1 MSTALAGKDIAGE
14 VLFLSRE
21 LKTPV
26 IAATFAALVGGGGL
40 GRYVVDGFGLQDPAE
55 LYGGVVLVALLSV
68 AVELVLAA
76 VQRRITRRTGTRE
89 PEVVTA
95 S

>member
-26 IAATFAALVGGGGL
+26 IAATFATL
-40 GRYVVDGFGLQDPAE
+40 GDQAREQGWSHENTSLP
-55 LYGGVVLVALLSV
+55 SW
-68 AVELVLAA
+68 AA
-76 VQRRITRRTGTRE
+76 RSPPGPRTA
-89 PEVVTA
+89 PK
-95 S
+95 